1 MRPQLSPAA
10 ERLLA
15 AALGL
20 IALIVV
26 VAFFEQLPIEG
37 TSLAIDWKQ
46 LYTGLHNG
54 PNYGNQT
61 GLRIAP
67 WSVLVVLPLGWLS
80 FRASWGVLTF
90 LTLAVEIVSVPAAS
104 PRWRQW
110 AGVLLLASS
119 FPSLRHIVDGNFEGL
134 IIAGTLLLVQGLARR
149 NLWMSAAGVLLATAK
164 MQETWLLMLTAG
176 LYVVRTWPI
185 REWLKLAGLLLAVM
199 LPCLLWK
206 GPEWLGAMAAIGE
219 RGSIMDA
226 SLLAA
231 LGRAGLPGWVI
242 GAMWALL
249 LAGTVWLCL
258 RTPPQL
264 SREKAALLIAASLL
278 LAPYSA
284 GNSYLTVLAV
294 GVVPLLL
301 ARPALGLAL
310 FALTNALFFVPRDW
324 MIAYSAYY
332 AAALLALTWAL
343 LGWQVWNADRVR

>member
-1 MRPQLSPAA
+1 MLRQLSPTA
-10 ERLLA
+10 ERLIA

-20 IALIVV
+20 MALVGVV
-26 VAFFEQLPIEG
+26 LFFEQLPIEG

-46 LYTGLHNG
+46 LYNGLHNG

-67 WSVLVVLPLGWLS
+67 WSVLAVLPLGWLS

-90 LTLAVEIVSVPAAS
+90 LTLAVEIISVPAA
-104 PRWRQW
+104 PPKWRQW
-110 AGVLLLASS
+110 AGILLLASS

-134 IIAGTLLLVQGLARR
+134 IIAGTLLLVYGLGRQ
-149 NLWMSAAGVLLATAK
+149 NLWMSAAGVVLATAK
-164 MQETWLLMLTAG
+164 IQETWLLMATAG
-176 LYVVRTWPI
+176 VYVLRTWPR
-185 REWLKLAGLLLAVM
+185 REWLKLAGLFLTVM
-199 LPCLLWK
+199 IPSLLWK
-206 GPEWLGAMAAIGE
+206 GSEWLAAMAAIGE

-231 LGRAGLPGWVI
+231 LGRAGLPLWVI
-242 GAMWALL
+242 GALWIIL
-249 LAGTVWLCL
+249 LAATAFIVL
-258 RTPPQL
+258 RTAPQL

-294 GVVPLLL
+294 GVIPLLF
-301 ARPALGLAL
+301 ARPASGIAL
-310 FALTNALFFVPRDW
+310 LALTNALFFVPRDW

-332 AAALLALTWAL
+332 ATALLALTWLL
-343 LGWQVWNADRVR
+343 LGWHVWKADRVR